1 MLDRNDTSEARIS
14 TAPVRDGFAAHYA
27 AVNARLMSGKPPAP
41 KPVPPRPVSPFVR
54 ERQRVAR
61 TERMKQHMGEVR
73 SPHKLFSAPII
84 EVDANGHPIDPERTP
99 AWKRIAREVCLKHQV
114 SMAELLSMRRSQFLC
129 LARYEAFWR
138 CREETTMSLPQIGY
152 RFGGR
157 DHTTVLHG
165 IRRHEERMREAQ
177 RA

>member
-1 MLDRNDTSEARIS
+1 MLMLDHARSSI
-14 TAPVRDGFAAHYA
+14 TPIRDGLVAHYA
-27 AVNARLMSGKPPAP
+27 AVNARLMGGKLPAP
-41 KPVPPRPVSPFVR
+41 RQERLRPVSPFVR
-54 ERQRVAR
+54 ERQRMEAA
-61 TERMKQHMGEVR
+61 ERIKKHMEAVR

-84 EVDANGHPIDPERTP
+84 EVDANGHPIEPERAP

-165 IRRHEERMREAQ
+165 IRRHEQRMREGVVK
-177 RA
+177 